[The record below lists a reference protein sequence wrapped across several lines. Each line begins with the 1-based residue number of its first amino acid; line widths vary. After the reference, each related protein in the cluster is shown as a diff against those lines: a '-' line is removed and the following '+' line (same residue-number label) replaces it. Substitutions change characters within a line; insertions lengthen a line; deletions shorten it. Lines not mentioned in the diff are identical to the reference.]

1 MLNILLKNKSYILV
15 FTFLLFIG
23 CGGASESSTT
33 VLNETKDY
41 TKISL
46 NEQDLLDAI
55 NEARSV
61 ARDCYPDNPD
71 LGEVGPVPAL
81 SWNTELYASALEHST
96 DLAYSDTFSHDGSG
110 TEYDIT
116 GNGSKSTFDER
127 ILANGYGNYYSVGE
141 NIAGGQ
147 ESIEEVMEDWLA
159 SPGHCANIMSDK
171 YTEVGV
177 AVVTNEES
185 TYGIYWTQS
194 FGSKR
199 Q

>member
-1 MLNILLKNKSYILV
+1 MLNNILKNKTYSLV
-15 FTFLLFIG
+15 LIISLFSG
-23 CGGASESSTT
+23 CGSTPGNSTT
-33 VLNETKDY
+33 VLSATKDY

-46 NEQDLLDAI
+46 NQQELLDAI
-55 NEARSV
+55 NQARSV
-61 ARDCYPDNPD
+61 QRDCYPDDPTY
-71 LGEVGPVPAL
+71 GVVGPVPPL
-81 SWNTELYASALEHST
+81 TWNENLYAAALEHST
-96 DLAYSDTFSHDGSG
+96 DLAYSDTFSHYGSG
-110 TEYDIT
+110 TQYDIT
-116 GNGSKSTFDER
+116 GDGSSSVFNER

-147 ESIEEVMEDWLA
+147 QSLKEVMDAWLA

-177 AVVTNEES
+177 AIVSKEDS
-185 TYGIYWTQS
+185 TYGIYWTQE